1 MNDPSAF
8 LYCNSV
14 VTCQSWILLNEAY
27 HFLKNFRYQCW
38 SKVRY
43 HVGQS
48 QFQIW
53 VCHLVL
59 WFAALVVVVR
69 ETLMWIM
76 SYSESWILCGCCPL
90 KLFSRTRIVRRATHR
105 VEKLRCSSS
114 VQAFS
119 VVYWLSQIANIW
131 LGLQP
136 NSVQTHSCFEQK
148 LSYNVLKF
156 FWYYISLNNQHT
168 FAYKSTYISQEESLK
183 QKGNLAAQKLNN
195 YVKQYIIQKYC

>member
-1 MNDPSAF
+1 MNSSKWGLPFFEKLPLPMLVKST
-8 LYCNSV
+8 LPCRTESV
-14 VTCQSWILLNEAY
+14 SNMSLSSGA
-27 HFLKNFRYQCW
+27 
-38 SKVRY
+38 
-43 HVGQS
+43 
-48 QFQIW
+48 
-53 VCHLVL
+53 
-59 WFAALVVVVR
+59 VVR
-69 ETLMWIM
+69 
-76 SYSESWILCGCCPL
+76 SSSGRRSWDSNVNNVLFWELDSVWLLPL

-105 VEKLRCSSS
+105 VEKLHCSSS